1 MNCVSRIPTQQ
12 QPSLRLKVS
21 KNSSIISKLFF
32 FSASFLKV
40 CHRTDPKLNDCL
52 KQSVENLKPF
62 LKTGIPEFGI
72 PSCEP
77 LEIPEVILDQGTGAV
92 SVRSTY
98 TDIKVFGPS
107 EFTLKSVK

>member
-1 MNCVSRIPTQQ
+1 M
-12 QPSLRLKVS
+12 
-21 KNSSIISKLFF
+21 
-32 FSASFLKV
+32 
-40 CHRTDPKLNDCL
+40 
-52 KQSVENLKPF
+52 ENLKPF